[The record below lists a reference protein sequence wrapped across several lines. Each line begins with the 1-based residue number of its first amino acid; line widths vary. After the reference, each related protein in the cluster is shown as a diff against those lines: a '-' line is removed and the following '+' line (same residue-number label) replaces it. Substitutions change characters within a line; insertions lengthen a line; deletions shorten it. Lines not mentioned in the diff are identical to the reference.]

1 MQIVHW
7 MSPNVFGFWGGVTV
21 IIAVV
26 VVTDLFLVTAPAGA
40 MNGPRRVLAEATGA
54 LV

>member
-26 VVTDLFLVTAPAGA
+26 VVTDLVLVTAPAGA
-40 MNGPRRVLAEATGA
+40 MNGTGRTKPKA
-54 LV
+54 